1 MSRAL
6 QGEVFYAGAFLKTV
20 ATGVKILTPGT
31 TDFPKCPVLSIH
43 AWTYT
48 HK

>member
-1 MSRAL
+1 MNRAL
-6 QGEVFYAGAFLKTV
+6 QGEVFYAAAFWISV
-20 ATGVKILTPGT
+20 ATNVKMLTQGT